1 MNRAALVAIAQN
13 SPTWRDDVDGRL
25 KPAPYAEI
33 LEPGGAWLGEDMSIC
48 KRLEGVTLEAL
59 ITGETT
65 HAGVRLELGAIA

>member
-1 MNRAALVAIAQN
+1 MAKL
-13 SPTWRDDVDGRL
+13 TL
-25 KPAPYAEI
+25 PAHSSKRTRVEI

-48 KRLEGVTLEAL
+48 RRLEGVTLEAL